1 MTWWWGDGMI
11 LMMGWPDDQMWN
23 DVMMGWGDE
32 TRWPVDRMTWLWDGG
47 MTGWPD
53 DWMTGSFADDWPSG
67 MFISLENIHLC
78 PCCSWRWRPRAS
90 RASLCGARCRG
101 RVLAPPS
108 PWSGHPSTSTS
119 CSSSAYL
126 YHYYYYLL
134 LLLPF
139 TLHHIA
145 YFTSN
150 TLYCQHYRTF
160 RQNINETIL
169 S

>member
-1 MTWWWGDGMI
+1 MSPSSTSRQSPLTI
-11 LMMGWPDDQMWN
+11 
-23 DVMMGWGDE
+23 
-32 TRWPVDRMTWLWDGG
+32 RPVPLARPTPPAPRPPPHSSTTPWYIIGC
-47 MTGWPD
+47 
-53 DWMTGSFADDWPSG
+53 
-67 MFISLENIHLC
+67 NIYLSRYYS
-78 PCCSWRWRPRAS
+78 PVSMLCCSWRWRPRAS

-101 RVLAPPS
+101 RVQAPPS
-108 PWSGHPSTSTS
+108 LWSGHPSTSTS

-150 TLYCQHYRTF
+150 TLYCQHYRIF